1 MLLLKLNP
9 LVTDQVQCICCELG
23 LLVKSH
29 QLSRPGSF
37 WYRLSRGSLTI
48 ITHKMVKASPEVG
61 SDGKVKTILEEHVE
75 MAEKVLDG
83 YTAVDCAVDLQTM
96 MSRR

>member
-1 MLLLKLNP
+1 MA
-9 LVTDQVQCICCELG
+9 
-23 LLVKSH
+23 
-29 QLSRPGSF
+29 
-37 WYRLSRGSLTI
+37 
-48 ITHKMVKASPEVG
+48 KASPEVG